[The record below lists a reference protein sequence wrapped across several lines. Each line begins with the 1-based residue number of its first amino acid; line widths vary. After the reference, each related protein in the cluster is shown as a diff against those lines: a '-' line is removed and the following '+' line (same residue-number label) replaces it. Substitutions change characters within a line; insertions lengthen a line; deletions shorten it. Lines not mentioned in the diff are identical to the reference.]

1 MPQSVSLRQ
10 WDAAFL
16 PWATASK
23 GRFLARYGPT
33 EWRSYLRPPSHWAA
47 QGDRRLARL
56 RYDLDPASLGLCALV
71 ESQTERLHA
80 RARAGARVIAAMKDL
95 SVIPIFTA
103 LAADAVCFYA
113 DMAYMQPCTSEDP
126 RFLKLAAERGL
137 DETMC
142 DVRAVVGALV
152 DGEYWPRPDLCVG
165 AVGACC
171 DDFSVCMQHVQSL
184 GHPFCYWEIPPVG
197 AGAEPRDRAFVVREL
212 ARVRCAIEGVL
223 GRPIPD
229 AELAENIRTAN
240 RLRRRVRRI
249 RELAYARDAA
259 PLPALETLLVEA
271 IPADFASDLEAALE
285 LYGEVEALCR
295 RRVERG
301 EHAVDPAA
309 VRLMMVTP
317 SMDLCLQNVLE
328 DLGARVA
335 GTEYMLGHAYR
346 EIPEA
351 LPPLEALATNVLEN
365 PMIGSAVRRAEIIC
379 ADAEKYAAEGVV
391 VVSFFG
397 ASHCAYENR
406 ILTEAVRERL
416 GLPTVVL
423 NCQTVTN
430 GLPEP
435 VRNRLEAA
443 IETIRA
449 RRTAPA
455 HAAGFGGESAA
466 ETLEETVAM
475 GTSCC
480 GAASAAREANGAIF
494 ARLRSSIQE
503 EIALAAAERAR
514 GRKLVGIY
522 CEYSPRELIL
532 AAGALPVCL
541 CGFTPAMVTV
551 AEADLPANLC
561 PIIKSSYGYIRSQGC
576 PFFESADAIVAETTC
591 DGKKKMYELIRERH
605 PMFILELT
613 QKPDSETAF
622 RHWHAEVEGL
632 KHFLERTLEVEITDE
647 ALRAAIRQMNAR
659 RERLL
664 GLGAFT
670 KTDKVYLRGVER
682 LLVNQRIACTPLEDE
697 LLDAVY
703 AELERRRA
711 ADEPV
716 ACPTAPRILVTGVPI
731 GPGVEKV
738 VELIERAGGAVV
750 VQEACTGVKPQVENV
765 AEDGDPL
772 RAVALKY
779 FHLPCSC
786 FTPNEG
792 RFELLDRLATDY
804 RVQGVVDAIW
814 LACHTYN
821 VESLRVRQW
830 ARDRGLAFLKVETD
844 YSPSDTEQ
852 LRTRIESFLEM
863 IPR

>member
-1 MPQSVSLRQ
+1 MPKGVDVRQ
-10 WDAAFL
+10 WDAEFA
-16 PWATASK
+16 PQAAAARD
-23 GRFLARYGPT
+23 RFVARYGRSDR
-33 EWRSYLRPPSHWAA
+33 RSYLHPPSHWAA
-47 QGDRRLARL
+47 QGDRRLSRL
-56 RYDLDPASLGLCALV
+56 RYDLDPASLGLCGLV

-80 RARAGARVIAAMKDL
+80 RARDGARVIAAMKDL
-95 SVIPIFTA
+95 SVVPVFTA
-103 LAADAVCFYA
+103 LAEDAVCFYA

-126 RFLKLAAERGL
+126 LFLKLAAERGL
-137 DETMC
+137 DDTFC

-184 GHPFCYWEIPPVG
+184 GHPLLFWEIPAIGDGV
-197 AGAEPRDRAFVVREL
+197 ESRDRAFVAREL
-212 ARVRCAIEGVL
+212 ARVRNTVEGVL
-223 GRPIPD
+223 GRSIPD
-229 AELAENIRTAN
+229 RELAENIRAVN
-240 RLRRRVRRI
+240 RLRRRASRI
-249 RELAYARDAA
+249 RDLAYSRHAA
-259 PLPALETLLVEA
+259 PLPALETLLAEA
-271 IPADFASDLEAALE
+271 IPADFASDLEAALD
-285 LYGEVEALCR
+285 LYGEVEALCE
-295 RRVERG
+295 RRVARG
-301 EHAVDPAA
+301 EHALDPEA

-328 DLGARVA
+328 DLGARVT

-346 EIPEA
+346 EIPES
-351 LPPLEALATNVLEN
+351 LPPLEALAANVLEN
-365 PMIGSAVRRAEIIC
+365 PMIGSAARRAGIIC
-379 ADAEKYAAEGVV
+379 AEAEKYAAEGVV

-397 ASHCAYENR
+397 ASHCAYESR
-406 ILTEAVRERL
+406 IITEAVRDRL

-435 VRNRLEAA
+435 VRNRLEAV

-455 HAAGFGGESAA
+455 RTTGFAELAP

-475 GTSCC
+475 GTTCC
-480 GAASAAREANGAIF
+480 GDSSATRCTNGAVF
-494 ARLRSSIQE
+494 ERLKSSIME
-503 EIALAAAERAR
+503 EIEYAKAEQAR

-541 CGFTPAMVTV
+541 CGFTPSMVTV

-561 PIIKSSYGYIRSQGC
+561 PIIKSSYGYVRSEGC

-591 DGKKKMYELIRERH
+591 DGKKKMYELISRRH
-605 PMFILELT
+605 PTFVLELT

-622 RHWHAEVEGL
+622 RHWHAEVAAL
-632 KHFLERTLEVEITDE
+632 KTFLERTLETEITDD
-647 ALRAAIRQMNAR
+647 ALRDANRKMNAR
-659 RERLL
+659 RRRLL
-664 GLGAFT
+664 ELGAYT
-670 KTDKVYLRGVER
+670 RTDRVYLSGVER
-682 LLVNQRIACTPLEDE
+682 LLVNQRIACTPLEEE
-697 LLDAVY
+697 LLDAVF

-716 ACPTAPRILVTGVPI
+716 AGPGAPRILVTGVPI

-738 VELIERAGGAVV
+738 VQLIEAAGGAVV

-772 RAVALKY
+772 EAVAAKY

-792 RFELLDRLATDY
+792 RFELLERLVGEY

-830 ARDRGLAFLKVETD
+830 ARDRGLPFLKVETD